1 MFNKYNIKKMST
13 PESVNWDNKT
23 QILQFVSLIIAN
35 KIFKYDFA
43 SGTSDSFIIR
53 MIYNACLTVIIGL
66 GFLSMASD
74 YLENIK
80 FENISGLF
88 FSYWISIN
96 ITDKLYRIDNQQE
109 KISNVCKEITLNII
123 IFAGLTTIYNIMIK

>member
-1 MFNKYNIKKMST
+1 MST
-13 PESVNWDNKT
+13 PESVNLDSKT
-23 QILQFVSLIIAN
+23 QILQFVSLIIAS

-43 SGTSDSFIIR
+43 AGSSDSFIIR
-53 MIYNACLTVIIGL
+53 TIFNLCLTAIIGF
-66 GFLSMASD
+66 GFLSMAWD

-96 ITDKLYRIDNQQE
+96 ITDKLYKIDNQQE
-109 KISNVCKEITLNII
+109 KIANVCKEITLNII
-123 IFAGLTTIYNIMIK
+123 IFAGLATIYNILIK